1 MRKFKIAI
9 FASGTGSNA
18 RNMFDFFSN
27 HPFIQVDVLITN
39 KENIGAIEHARNFK
53 IPYKSFQNEAFET
66 GRQVLEELKNRNID
80 GIVLAGFLR
89 KIPGLIINNY
99 PSTILNVHPA
109 LLPKYGGK
117 GMYGDHIHR
126 KVIENKETETGITIH
141 VVNEKFDEGAF
152 VAQFYT
158 SLSENIDLASVKS
171 KIHALEQAYF
181 PVVVEQYFKTKLKD
195 AQES

>member
-1 MRKFKIAI
+1 MRKLKIAM

-18 RNMFDFFSN
+18 RNMFEFFSK

-39 KENIGAIEHARNFK
+39 KGNIGAIEHARNYK
-53 IPYKSFQNEAFET
+53 IPYLSFQNEAFET
-66 GRQVLEELKNRNID
+66 GEKVLEELQNRKIN

-89 KIPGLIINNY
+89 KIPERMIKNY

-117 GMYGDHIHR
+117 GMYGDHIHK
-126 KVIENKETETGITIH
+126 KVIENRETETGITIH
-141 VVNEKFDEGAF
+141 VVNEKFDEGAII
-152 VAQFYT
+152 AQFYT
-158 SLSENIDLASVKS
+158 SLSDNDNLEAVKT

-181 PVVVEQYFKTKLKD
+181 PVVVEQYFKTKLKN